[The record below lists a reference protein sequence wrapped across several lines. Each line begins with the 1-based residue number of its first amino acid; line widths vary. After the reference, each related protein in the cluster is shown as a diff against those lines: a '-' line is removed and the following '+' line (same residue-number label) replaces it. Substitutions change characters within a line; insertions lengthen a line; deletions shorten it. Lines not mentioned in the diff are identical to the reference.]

1 MGTVKK
7 SSKLVRESVITQ
19 SNPDLSDNMKQSN
32 DKNSRY
38 CTRCTRALKACLC
51 DYIVA
56 VDNPT
61 PLYILQHP
69 NEVAHPKGTA
79 ALLAASLQ
87 QCEIHVGEDFSRDE
101 WLNALLTDPSRR
113 CYLLWPDEDAISLT
127 DLRQQRESEP
137 SDTASVAF
145 ILLDGTWRK
154 AYRMLQSNP
163 ALARLP
169 RIGIGAIAGQYA
181 IRKKPF
187 PDALSTIEAGYHL
200 LSRWEGMPA
209 RYAPLLTL
217 FNRLN
222 TQWQDFAE
230 GRRV

>member
-1 MGTVKK
+1 
-7 SSKLVRESVITQ
+7 
-19 SNPDLSDNMKQSN
+19 MKQPN

-51 DYIVA
+51 EYIVPLE
-56 VDNPT
+56 NRT

-69 NEVAHPKGTA
+69 YEVAHPKGTA

-87 QCEIHVGEDFSRDE
+87 QAEIRVGEDFSRDT
-101 WLNALLTDPSRR
+101 WLNDLLADPSLR
-113 CYLLWPDEDAISLT
+113 CYLLWPDEEAISPAE
-127 DLRQQRESEP
+127 LREQMASV
-137 SDTASVAF
+137 SSGATAVAF

-154 AYRMLQSNP
+154 AFRMLQSNP

-169 RIGIGAIAGQYA
+169 RIGLGAIAGQYA

-187 PDALSTIEAGYHL
+187 PEALSTIEAGSHL
-200 LSRWEGMPA
+200 LSQWEGEPE

-217 FNRLN
+217 FERLN
-222 TQWQDFAE
+222 TQWQAFAE
-230 GRRV
+230 GRRT

>member
-1 MGTVKK
+1 
-7 SSKLVRESVITQ
+7 
-19 SNPDLSDNMKQSN
+19 MKQPN

-51 DYIVA
+51 EYIVPLE
-56 VDNPT
+56 NRT

-69 NEVAHPKGTA
+69 YEVAHPKGTA

-87 QCEIHVGEDFSRDE
+87 QAEIRVGEDFSGDR
-101 WLNALLTDPSRR
+101 WLNDLLADPSLR
-113 CYLLWPDEDAISLT
+113 CYLLWPDEESISPAE
-127 DLRQQRESEP
+127 LREKMASISP
-137 SDTASVAF
+137 GATAVAF

-154 AYRMLQSNP
+154 AFRMLQSNP

-169 RIGIGAIAGQYA
+169 RIGLGAIAGQYA

-187 PDALSTIEAGYHL
+187 PEALSTIEAGYHL
-200 LSRWEGMPA
+200 LSQWEGQPE

-217 FNRLN
+217 FERLN
-222 TQWQDFAE
+222 TQWQAFAE
-230 GRRV
+230 GRRT

>member
-1 MGTVKK
+1 M
-7 SSKLVRESVITQ
+7 RESVITQ
-19 SNPDLSDNMKQSN
+19 SNPDFSDDMKQPN

-51 DYIVA
+51 EYIVPLE
-56 VDNPT
+56 NRT

-69 NEVAHPKGTA
+69 YEVAHPKGTA

-87 QCEIHVGEDFSRDE
+87 QAEIRVGEDFSRDR
-101 WLNALLTDPSRR
+101 WLNDLLADPSLC
-113 CYLLWPDEDAISLT
+113 CYLLWPDEEAISPAE
-127 DLRQQRESEP
+127 LRGQMASVSP
-137 SDTASVAF
+137 AATAVAF

-154 AYRMLQSNP
+154 AFRMLQSNP

-169 RIGIGAIAGQYA
+169 RIGLGAIAGQYA

-187 PDALSTIEAGYHL
+187 PEALSTIEAGYHL
-200 LSRWEGMPA
+200 LSQWEGEPE

-217 FNRLN
+217 FERLN
-222 TQWQDFAE
+222 TQWQAFAD
-230 GRRV
+230 GRRT

>member
-1 MGTVKK
+1 
-7 SSKLVRESVITQ
+7 
-19 SNPDLSDNMKQSN
+19 MKQPN

-51 DYIVA
+51 EYIVPLE
-56 VDNPT
+56 NRT

-87 QCEIHVGEDFSRDE
+87 QSEIRVGEEFSGDM
-101 WLNALLTDPSRR
+101 WLNDLLADPSLR
-113 CYLLWPDEDAISLT
+113 CYLLWPDEESISPAE
-127 DLRQQRESEP
+127 LREKMASV
-137 SDTASVAF
+137 SLGATAVAF

-154 AYRMLQSNP
+154 AFRMLQSNP

-169 RIGIGAIAGQYA
+169 RIGLGAIAGQYA

-187 PDALSTIEAGYHL
+187 PEALSTIEAGYHL
-200 LSRWEGMPA
+200 LSQWEGEPE

-217 FNRLN
+217 FERLN
-222 TQWQDFAE
+222 TQWQAFAE
-230 GRRV
+230 GRRT

>member
-1 MGTVKK
+1 M
-7 SSKLVRESVITQ
+7 RESVITQ

-51 DYIVA
+51 EYIVPLE
-56 VDNPT
+56 NRT

-69 NEVAHPKGTA
+69 YEVAHPKGTA

-87 QCEIHVGEDFSRDE
+87 QAEIRVGEDFSRDT
-101 WLNALLTDPSRR
+101 WLNDLLADPSLR
-113 CYLLWPDEDAISLT
+113 CYLLWPDEEAISPAE
-127 DLRQQRESEP
+127 LRGQMASVSP
-137 SDTASVAF
+137 AATAVAF

-154 AYRMLQSNP
+154 AFRMLQSNP

-169 RIGIGAIAGQYA
+169 RIGLGAIAGQYA

-187 PDALSTIEAGYHL
+187 PEALSTIEAGYHL
-200 LSRWEGMPA
+200 LSQWEGEPE

-217 FNRLN
+217 FERLN
-222 TQWQDFAE
+222 TQWQAFAE
-230 GRRV
+230 GRRT

>member
-1 MGTVKK
+1 
-7 SSKLVRESVITQ
+7 
-19 SNPDLSDNMKQSN
+19 MKQPN

-51 DYIVA
+51 EYIVPLE
-56 VDNPT
+56 NRT

-69 NEVAHPKGTA
+69 YEVAHPKGTA

-87 QCEIHVGEDFSRDE
+87 QAEIRVGEDFSRDT
-101 WLNALLTDPSRR
+101 WLNDLLADPSLR
-113 CYLLWPDEDAISLT
+113 CYLLWPDEEAISPAE
-127 DLRQQRESEP
+127 LRGQMASVSP
-137 SDTASVAF
+137 AATAVAF

-154 AYRMLQSNP
+154 AFRMLQSNP

-169 RIGIGAIAGQYA
+169 RIGLGAIAGQYA

-187 PDALSTIEAGYHL
+187 PEALSTIEAGYHL
-200 LSRWEGMPA
+200 LSQWEGEPE

-217 FNRLN
+217 FERLN
-222 TQWQDFAE
+222 TQWQAFAD
-230 GRRV
+230 GRRT

>member
-1 MGTVKK
+1 M
-7 SSKLVRESVITQ
+7 LV
-19 SNPDLSDNMKQSN
+19 N
-32 DKNSRY
+32 
-38 CTRCTRALKACLC
+38 
-51 DYIVA
+51 
-56 VDNPT
+56 
-61 PLYILQHP
+61 
-69 NEVAHPKGTA
+69 
-79 ALLAASLQ
+79 
-87 QCEIHVGEDFSRDE
+87 
-101 WLNALLTDPSRR
+101 PSRR

-127 DLRQQRESEP
+127 NLRQQRESE
-137 SDTASVAF
+137 SSGKTSIAF

-200 LSRWEGMPA
+200 LSRWEG
-209 RYAPLLTL
+209 RQEHYAPLLTL

>member
-1 MGTVKK
+1 
-7 SSKLVRESVITQ
+7 
-19 SNPDLSDNMKQSN
+19 MKQPN

-79 ALLAASLQ
+79 ALLAASLL
-87 QCEIHVGEDFSRDE
+87 QCEIHVGEDFSCDE
-101 WLNALLTDPSRR
+101 WLNTLLADPSRR
-113 CYLLWPDEDAISLT
+113 GYLLWPDEEAIALT
-127 DLRQQRESEP
+127 DLRKQRESDP
-137 SDTASVAF
+137 SDTGTVTF

-163 ALARLP
+163 ALASLP

-200 LSRWEGMPA
+200 LSRWEGRPE

-217 FNRLN
+217 FHRLN
-222 TQWQDFAE
+222 TQWQDFAK
-230 GRRV
+230 GRRP

>member
-1 MGTVKK
+1 
-7 SSKLVRESVITQ
+7 
-19 SNPDLSDNMKQSN
+19 MKQPN

-51 DYIVA
+51 EYIVPLE
-56 VDNPT
+56 NRT

-69 NEVAHPKGTA
+69 YEVAHPKGTA

-87 QCEIHVGEDFSRDE
+87 QAEIRVGEDFSGDR
-101 WLNALLTDPSRR
+101 WLNDLLADPSLR
-113 CYLLWPDEDAISLT
+113 CYLLWPDEESISPAE
-127 DLRQQRESEP
+127 LREKMASISP
-137 SDTASVAF
+137 GATAVAF

-154 AYRMLQSNP
+154 AFRMLQSNP

-169 RIGIGAIAGQYA
+169 RIGLGAIAGQYA

-187 PDALSTIEAGYHL
+187 PEALSTIEAGYHL
-200 LSRWEGMPA
+200 LSQWEGEPE

-217 FNRLN
+217 FERLN
-222 TQWQDFAE
+222 TQWQAFAE
-230 GRRV
+230 GRRT

>member
-1 MGTVKK
+1 M
-7 SSKLVRESVITQ
+7 RESVITQ
-19 SNPDLSDNMKQSN
+19 SNPDFSDDMKQPN

-51 DYIVA
+51 EYIVPLE
-56 VDNPT
+56 NRT

-69 NEVAHPKGTA
+69 YEVAHPKGTA

-87 QCEIHVGEDFSRDE
+87 QAEIRVGEDFSGDR
-101 WLNALLTDPSRR
+101 WLNDLLADPSLR
-113 CYLLWPDEDAISLT
+113 CYLLWPDEESISPAE
-127 DLRQQRESEP
+127 LRDKMASV
-137 SDTASVAF
+137 SLGATAVAF

-154 AYRMLQSNP
+154 AFRMLQSNP

-169 RIGIGAIAGQYA
+169 RIGLGAIAGQYA

-200 LSRWEGMPA
+200 LSQWEGEPE

-217 FNRLN
+217 FERLN
-222 TQWQDFAE
+222 TQWQAFAE
-230 GRRV
+230 GRRT

>member
-1 MGTVKK
+1 
-7 SSKLVRESVITQ
+7 
-19 SNPDLSDNMKQSN
+19 MKQPN

-51 DYIVA
+51 EYIVPLE
-56 VDNPT
+56 NRT

-69 NEVAHPKGTA
+69 YEVAHPKGTA

-87 QCEIHVGEDFSRDE
+87 QAEIRVGEDFSGDR
-101 WLNALLTDPSRR
+101 WLNDLLADPSLR
-113 CYLLWPDEDAISLT
+113 CYLLWPDEESISPAE
-127 DLRQQRESEP
+127 LRDKMASV
-137 SDTASVAF
+137 SLGATAVAF

-154 AYRMLQSNP
+154 AFRMLQSNP

-169 RIGIGAIAGQYA
+169 RIGLGAIAGQYA

-200 LSRWEGMPA
+200 LSQWEGEPE

-217 FNRLN
+217 FERLN
-222 TQWQDFAE
+222 TQWQAFAE
-230 GRRV
+230 GRRT

>member
-1 MGTVKK
+1 M
-7 SSKLVRESVITQ
+7 RESVITQ
-19 SNPDLSDNMKQSN
+19 SNPDFSDDMKQPN

-51 DYIVA
+51 EYIVPLE
-56 VDNPT
+56 NRT

-69 NEVAHPKGTA
+69 YEVAHPKGTA

-87 QCEIHVGEDFSRDE
+87 QAEIRVGEDFSGDR
-101 WLNALLTDPSRR
+101 WLNDLLADPSLR
-113 CYLLWPDEDAISLT
+113 CYLLWPDEESISPAE
-127 DLRQQRESEP
+127 LREKMASVSP
-137 SDTASVAF
+137 AATAVAF

-154 AYRMLQSNP
+154 AFRMLQSNP

-169 RIGIGAIAGQYA
+169 RIGLGAIAGQYA

-187 PDALSTIEAGYHL
+187 PEALSTIEAGYHL
-200 LSRWEGMPA
+200 LSQWEGEPE

-217 FNRLN
+217 FERLN
-222 TQWQDFAE
+222 TQWQAFAE
-230 GRRV
+230 GRRT

>member
-1 MGTVKK
+1 M
-7 SSKLVRESVITQ
+7 E
-19 SNPDLSDNMKQSN
+19 QSN
-32 DKNSRY
+32 DKKSRY
-38 CTRCTRALKACLC
+38 CTRCTRAIKACLC
-51 DYIVA
+51 DYIVPIE
-56 VDNPT
+56 NRT

-79 ALLAASLQ
+79 ALLEASLLR
-87 QCEIHVGEDFSRDE
+87 CEIHVGEDFSRDE
-101 WLNALLTDPSRR
+101 WLNVLLADRSCRY
-113 CYLLWPDEDAISLT
+113 YLLWPDDDAISLVT
-127 DLRQQRESEP
+127 LRQQVENESP
-137 SDTASVAF
+137 IRTAVAF

-163 ALARLP
+163 ALACLP

-200 LSRWEGMPA
+200 LSRWEGESE

>member
-1 MGTVKK
+1 M
-7 SSKLVRESVITQ
+7 ITQ
-19 SNPDLSDNMKQSN
+19 SNPDFSDDMKQPN

-51 DYIVA
+51 EYIVPLE
-56 VDNPT
+56 NRT

-69 NEVAHPKGTA
+69 YEVAHPKGTA

-87 QCEIHVGEDFSRDE
+87 QAEIRVGEDFSGDR
-101 WLNALLTDPSRR
+101 WLNDLLADPSLR
-113 CYLLWPDEDAISLT
+113 CYLLWPDEESISPAE
-127 DLRQQRESEP
+127 LREKMASISP
-137 SDTASVAF
+137 GATAVAF

-154 AYRMLQSNP
+154 AFRMLQSNP

-169 RIGIGAIAGQYA
+169 RIGLGAIAGQYA

-187 PDALSTIEAGYHL
+187 PEALSTIEAGYHL
-200 LSRWEGMPA
+200 LSQWEGEPE

-217 FNRLN
+217 FERLN
-222 TQWQDFAE
+222 TQWQAFAE
-230 GRRV
+230 GRRT

>member
-1 MGTVKK
+1 
-7 SSKLVRESVITQ
+7 
-19 SNPDLSDNMKQSN
+19 MKQPN

-51 DYIVA
+51 EYIVPLE
-56 VDNPT
+56 NRT

-69 NEVAHPKGTA
+69 YEVSHPKGTA

-87 QCEIHVGEDFSRDE
+87 QAEIRVGEDFSRDT
-101 WLNALLTDPSRR
+101 WLNDLLADPSLR
-113 CYLLWPDEDAISLT
+113 CYLLWPDEEAISPAE
-127 DLRQQRESEP
+127 LRGQMASVSP
-137 SDTASVAF
+137 AATAVAF

-154 AYRMLQSNP
+154 AFRMLQSNP

-169 RIGIGAIAGQYA
+169 RIGLGAIAGQYA

-187 PDALSTIEAGYHL
+187 PEALSTIEAGYHL
-200 LSRWEGMPA
+200 LSQWEGEPE

-217 FNRLN
+217 FERLN
-222 TQWQDFAE
+222 TQWQAFAE
-230 GRRV
+230 GRRT

>member
-1 MGTVKK
+1 
-7 SSKLVRESVITQ
+7 
-19 SNPDLSDNMKQSN
+19 MKQPN

-51 DYIVA
+51 EYIVPLE
-56 VDNPT
+56 NRT

-69 NEVAHPKGTA
+69 YEVAHPKGTA

-87 QCEIHVGEDFSRDE
+87 QAEIRVGEDFFRDM
-101 WLNALLTDPSRR
+101 WLNDLLADPSLR
-113 CYLLWPDEDAISLT
+113 CYLLWPDEEAISPAE
-127 DLRQQRESEP
+127 LREQM
-137 SDTASVAF
+137 ASVSSGAAAVAF

-154 AYRMLQSNP
+154 AFRMLQSNP

-169 RIGIGAIAGQYA
+169 RIGLGAITGQYA

-187 PDALSTIEAGYHL
+187 PEALSTIEAGYHL
-200 LSRWEGMPA
+200 LSQWEGEPE

-217 FNRLN
+217 FERLN
-222 TQWQDFAE
+222 TQWQAFAE
-230 GRRV
+230 GRRT

>member
-1 MGTVKK
+1 
-7 SSKLVRESVITQ
+7 
-19 SNPDLSDNMKQSN
+19 MKQPN

-51 DYIVA
+51 EYIVPLE
-56 VDNPT
+56 NRT

-69 NEVAHPKGTA
+69 YEVAHPKGTA

-87 QCEIHVGEDFSRDE
+87 QAEIRVGEDFSRDT
-101 WLNALLTDPSRR
+101 WLNDLLADPLLR
-113 CYLLWPDEDAISLT
+113 CYLLWPDEEAISPAE
-127 DLRQQRESEP
+127 LREKMASISP
-137 SDTASVAF
+137 GATAVAF

-154 AYRMLQSNP
+154 AFRMLQSNP

-169 RIGIGAIAGQYA
+169 RIGLGAIAGQYA

-187 PDALSTIEAGYHL
+187 PEALSTIEAGYHL
-200 LSRWEGMPA
+200 LSQWEGEPE

-217 FNRLN
+217 FERLN
-222 TQWQDFAE
+222 TQWQAFAE
-230 GRRV
+230 GRRT